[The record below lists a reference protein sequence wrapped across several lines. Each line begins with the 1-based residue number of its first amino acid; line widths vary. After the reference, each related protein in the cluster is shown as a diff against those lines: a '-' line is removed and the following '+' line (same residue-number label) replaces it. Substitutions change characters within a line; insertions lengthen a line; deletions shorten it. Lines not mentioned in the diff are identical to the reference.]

1 MSNDEM
7 RIPGGGEFSQPG
19 ATDEF
24 QELWKAYDVKLQ
36 RSLKMNQQL
45 LEEIRSGKVRTSFN
59 WQIAF
64 KIMMIGLGIIWNIA
78 VGSLLWR
85 FRSEPVFVV
94 SAAGVLI
101 CTGYAIGGYIVQLLL
116 ILQIRMSDS
125 ILGTQKQL
133 ALLEKMIIQT
143 LRVGFLQTPLYTI
156 FYITRHQ
163 IATAGLGFWV
173 TQTIVTGLAVVVT
186 IWVYRHVT
194 PGNAGK
200 KGWVKQM
207 VDNEGGKTIARTR
220 QFIREAEEWGKED

>member
-1 MSNDEM
+1 MS
-7 RIPGGGEFSQPG
+7 
-19 ATDEF
+19 TDEF
-24 QELWKAYDVKLQ
+24 QQLWKAYDAKLE
-36 RSLKMNQQL
+36 RSMELNHRLMLDLSTQ
-45 LEEIRSGKVRTSFN
+45 KVRRAFN

-64 KIMMIGLGIIWNIA
+64 KIMMIGLGFIWNIV

-94 SAAGVLI
+94 SAGVVLV

-143 LRVGFLQTPLYTI
+143 LRVGFLQTPVYTF

-173 TQTIVTGLAVVVT
+173 TQAIVTGVAVVVT

-220 QFIREAEEWGKED
+220 QFIREAEEWGKEDLA

>member
-1 MSNDEM
+1 MS
-7 RIPGGGEFSQPG
+7 
-19 ATDEF
+19 TDEF
-24 QELWKAYDVKLQ
+24 QQLWKAYDAKLE
-36 RSLKMNQQL
+36 RSMELNHRLMLDLSTQ
-45 LEEIRSGKVRTSFN
+45 KVRRAFN

-64 KIMMIGLGIIWNIA
+64 KIMMIGLGFIWNIV

-94 SAAGVLI
+94 SAGVVLV

-143 LRVGFLQTPLYTI
+143 LRVGFLQTPVYTF

-173 TQTIVTGLAVVVT
+173 TQAIVTGVAVVVT

-194 PGNAGK
+194 PGDGLPPFI
-200 KGWVKQM
+200 VKQM

-220 QFIREAEEWGKED
+220 QFIREAEEWGKEDLA